1 MKKKVLFVASLFLA
15 TAMFAQDG
23 LTSKKGEAY
32 LPEAGDWAI
41 GFDANPFLQYGGNMF
56 NGATATN
63 SLSGATWTAPYQ
75 AATWALYGK
84 YFKDESTAYRLMF
97 RFGMGGTTNT
107 YTQDTAA
114 GFGQNIPF
122 TGSVEN
128 KMSSSNGLSFVVGGG
143 LEKRKGNTRI
153 QGYYGGM
160 LMIGILG
167 GGTDTYEYGLTLDS
181 LTTDDAG
188 GFAGSMIA
196 DENNLDGSAPT
207 SGTTQRMLEERRGG
221 AFMVG
226 LQGFIGVEWF
236 IFPKVSV
243 GAEYGWGFNM
253 TSVSATERDFEAWTT
268 MNNSNNRSSLQSWTE
283 VQTKSSSW
291 SFDTMAPNGNINIM
305 FHF

>member
-1 MKKKVLFVASLFLA
+1 MKKKVLFVASLFMA

-41 GFDANPFLQYGGNMF
+41 GFDAHPFLQYAGNMF
-56 NGATATN
+56 NGAAGNDISSASYTTPWQSATN
-63 SLSGATWTAPYQ
+63 SL
-75 AATWALYGK
+75 YGK
-84 YFKDESTAYRLMF
+84 YYKDESTAYRVMF
-97 RFGMGGTTNT
+97 RFGMGGNTTT
-107 YTQDTAA
+107 YTQDTAT
-114 GFGQNIPF
+114 GFGTNAPF
-122 TGSVEN
+122 TNSVEN
-128 KMSSSNGLSFVVGGG
+128 SMKTSNGLSFVVGGG

-167 GGTDTYEYGLTLDS
+167 GGTDTYEYGLTMDS
-181 LTTDDAG
+181 LNTEFYG
-188 GFAGSMIA
+188 VIV
-196 DENNLDGSAPT
+196 DETNLDGSA
-207 SGTTQRMLEERRGG
+207 GGGATQRMLEERRGG
-221 AFMVG
+221 TFMIG

-236 IFPKVSV
+236 VFPKVSV

-253 TSVSATERDFEAWTT
+253 ASTGAVEQDYEAWTT
-268 MNNSNNRSSLQSWTE
+268 MNNSNGVSSLEAWTE
-283 VQTKSSSW
+283 VQDKSSSW